1 MDAPS
6 LLTNVLAPVSLVYQ
20 DSFLLILLNSVADE
34 LTKFIMDSRQEK
46 EKENIKRKIKK

>member
-1 MDAPS
+1 M
-6 LLTNVLAPVSLVYQ
+6 V
-20 DSFLLILLNSVADE
+20 DE